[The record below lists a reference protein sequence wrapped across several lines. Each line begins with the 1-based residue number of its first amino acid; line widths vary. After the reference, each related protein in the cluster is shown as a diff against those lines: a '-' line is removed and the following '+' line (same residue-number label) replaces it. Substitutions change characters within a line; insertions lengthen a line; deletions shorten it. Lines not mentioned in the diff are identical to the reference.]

1 MKRLLII
8 GAGGHGAVVADAA
21 LESGN
26 WTEIALLDDNPPGA
40 SVLNWPVVGGLEDLN
55 KHLDADTEAVVA
67 VGDNERRLNI
77 LDSIASNSGVLVSVV
92 HPRACVSRSA
102 AIRTGSVLC
111 AGAIVNARASL
122 GSGCIV
128 NTGAT
133 VDHDC
138 VIGDGVHI
146 SPGANLAGG
155 VIVGDCAWIGIGAAI
170 KEGTQIGRDAV
181 VGAGAAVISDVA
193 DGEKVGGVPAQGL

>member
-26 WTEIALLDDNPPGA
+26 WTEIAFLDDDPSGA
-40 SVLNWPVVGGLEDLN
+40 SVLDWPVVGGLEDL
-55 KHLDADTEAVVA
+55 KTHLDAETEVVVA

-77 LDSIASNSGVLVSVV
+77 LDSITSNSGTLVSVV

-102 AIRTGSVLC
+102 TVGEGAVLC
-111 AGAIVNARASL
+111 AGAMVNARAIL
-122 GSGCIV
+122 GRGCIV
-128 NTGAT
+128 NTVAT

-138 VIGDGVHI
+138 VIGDGSHI

-155 VIVGDCAWIGIGAAI
+155 VAVGNCAWVGIGAAI
-170 KEGTQIGRDAV
+170 KEGVRIGSNAV
-181 VGAGAAVISDVA
+181 IGAGAAVISDVA
-193 DGEKVGGVPAQGL
+193 DGEKVGGVPAQRL